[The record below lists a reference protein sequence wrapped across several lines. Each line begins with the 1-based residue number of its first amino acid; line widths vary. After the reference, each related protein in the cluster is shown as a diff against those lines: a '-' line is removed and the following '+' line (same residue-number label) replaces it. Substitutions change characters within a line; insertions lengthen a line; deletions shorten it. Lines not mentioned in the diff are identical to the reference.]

1 MFGNSK
7 LFVHK
12 TKAMTQHYMIR
23 FSWRKGKSIGFI
35 AFSDG
40 TLEAYVYVCVPTPMA
55 CRDFVEI
62 LRSAKSTMKR
72 NINTNKIKTYFKCMS
87 PMVKYVHTRRFI
99 HIHFSIVTRI
109 ALNSKCGF

>member
-1 MFGNSK
+1 
-7 LFVHK
+7 
-12 TKAMTQHYMIR
+12 MIR

-40 TLEAYVYVCVPTPMA
+40 TLEAYVCVPTPMA

-72 NINTNKIKTYFKCMS
+72 NINTNKNMLRMYVTNGKIC
-87 PMVKYVHTRRFI
+87 VHTRQSI

-109 ALNSKCGF
+109 ALNAKCGF

>member
-7 LFVHK
+7 PFVHK

-72 NINTNKIKTYFKCMS
+72 NINTNKNI
-87 PMVKYVHTRRFI
+87 
-99 HIHFSIVTRI
+99 
-109 ALNSKCGF
+109 L